1 MQIIQ
6 RFFHGVNGAEVFR
19 GRFVGVHKI
28 WKLDLV
34 HVLKMTF
41 LCHEIQV
48 IL

>member
-6 RFFHGVNGAEVFR
+6 RFFHGVNGAAAILE
-19 GRFVGVHKI
+19 RFVKVHKI
-28 WKLDLV
+28 WKFDLV

-41 LCHEIQV
+41 LCHETNG